1 MDIRHLRYFLA
12 ITESQSLSMAAQKLG
27 VAQPSL
33 SQHLRKIEDE
43 LGVTL
48 VERSPRG
55 VVVTQDGL
63 VLAEHARSI
72 CAKFDACVADMRD
85 MSGDIRGTVSF
96 GIPPSAAMAMS
107 VPLAET
113 VRLELPHVRLRA
125 IEAMSSYIKKWI
137 EDSTV
142 EMAIVYD
149 LESSEHLRAT
159 HLLDEE
165 LHFISAPDNWP
176 FKSTIGSL
184 VEFRDIEKVEL
195 ILPSPSNGLRR
206 TIDRYQAAHG
216 VNLNVVIDMDAMTQ
230 IKELVSRGSVH
241 TILAPIAIRDMI
253 GRGDLISAP
262 IINPVLTR
270 PIHLVNHPARVLSR
284 AAKAV
289 ELITLKVVHELVER
303 GIWHAKLPHC

>member
-12 ITESQSLSMAAQKLG
+12 IIEAQSLSLAAQKLG

-33 SQHLRKIEDE
+33 SQHLRKMEDE
-43 LGVTL
+43 LNVTL

-55 VVVTQDGL
+55 VIVTEDGL
-63 VLAEHARSI
+63 VLAEHARAI
-72 CAKFDACVADMRD
+72 CAKFDECVAEMRD
-85 MSGDIRGTVSF
+85 LSGDLRGTVSF

-113 VRLELPHVRLRA
+113 VRLELPHIRLRA
-125 IEAMSSYIKKWI
+125 IEAMSSYIKRWI
-137 EDSTV
+137 EDGTV

-159 HLLDEE
+159 HLLNED

-176 FKSTIGSL
+176 FNSPTGSP
-184 VEFRDIEKVEL
+184 VDFKEIEKVEL

-206 TIDRYQAAHG
+206 TIDRYQSAHG
-216 VNLNVVIDMDAMTQ
+216 INLNVVVDMDAMTQ
-230 IKELVSRGSVH
+230 IKELVSRGSGH
-241 TILAPIAIRDMI
+241 TILAPVAIRDLI
-253 GRGDLISAP
+253 GRGELISAP

-270 PIHLVNHPARVLSR
+270 PIHLVNHPARTLSR
-284 AAKAV
+284 ATRAV
-289 ELITLKVVHELVER
+289 ESITLKVVHELVER
-303 GIWHAKLPHC
+303 GIWNATLP

>member
-12 ITESQSLSMAAQKLG
+12 IIDSQSLSVAAQKLG

-33 SQHLRKIEDE
+33 SQHLRKMEEE
-43 LGVTL
+43 LGVAL
-48 VERSPRG
+48 VERSSRG
-55 VVVTQDGL
+55 VSATKDGL
-63 VLAEHARSI
+63 MVAEHARSI
-72 CAKFDACVADMRD
+72 CAKFDES
-85 MSGDIRGTVSF
+85 MSEIRNLSGELRGTVSF

-125 IEAMSSYIKKWI
+125 VEAMSSYIKKWI
-137 EDSTV
+137 EDGTV

-159 HLLDEE
+159 HLLNEE

-176 FKSTIGSL
+176 FRSPVGSP
-184 VEFRDIEKVEL
+184 VEFRDLEKVEL
-195 ILPSPSNGLRR
+195 ILPSSSNGLRR
-206 TIDRYQAAHG
+206 TIDRYQTAYG

-230 IKELVSRGSVH
+230 IKELVSRGSGH
-241 TILAPIAIRDMI
+241 AILAPVAIRDLTE
-253 GRGDLISAP
+253 RGELISAP

-270 PIHLVNHPARVLSR
+270 PVHLVNHPARTLSR
-284 AAKAV
+284 ATKAV
-289 ELITLKVVHELVER
+289 EAITLKVAHELVER
-303 GIWHAKLPHC
+303 KIWNATLP